1 MNELYYVLYRPDF
14 IDGLYYTV
22 KIQKLASKPC
32 PRLKCVNYYSINQ
45 SSIKYDSVKGKVL
58 EPLLTLP
65 LLFQLDLNVTNQK
78 IVKKHTLEKLIQGI
92 KTNCK
97 GQHIMFTYN
106 IYNVSRALKLIPLA
120 LLNDSPF
127 KSLFTHD
134 RITAWNK
141 LSQKIVNKLK

>member
-1 MNELYYVLYRPDF
+1 MNVNAIVQFLEREDNKFYHVMINNDW
-14 IDGLYYTV
+14 G
-22 KIQKLASKPC
+22 
-32 PRLKCVNYYSINQ
+32 RL
-45 SSIKYDSVKGKVL
+45 
-58 EPLLTLP
+58 T
-65 LLFQLDLNVTNQK
+65 
-78 IVKKHTLEKLIQGI
+78 
-92 KTNCK
+92 CK
-97 GQHIMFTYN
+97 NRHIMFTYS